1 MSKAA
6 EENLNLEDL
15 WFRYKRK
22 GDNAA
27 RKQLIVHF
35 APLVNYVVG
44 RLAMGLPSYVDRDD
58 LLSYG
63 VIGLMDAVSK
73 FEPERGLKFETYA
86 IPRIRGSIIDGLR
99 KADWVPRRTR
109 EKVKR
114 YEKAYVELTAAL
126 GREPTDEE
134 LQQELNMS
142 EPQYHKL
149 MTEVGWLS
157 LQSLDE
163 LIGIG
168 KEGEEVSLA
177 EMLPDEDTP
186 QPGVNLLQEEEL
198 KNLAQAIAAL
208 PQREKFVISLYYY
221 NGLTVKEISQVLE
234 VSEPRVSQ
242 IHGKA
247 LLRLRR
253 NLLQLC
259 E

>member
-99 KADWVPRRTR
+99 KQTGCPAVR
-109 EKVKR
+109 KR
-114 YEKAYVELTAAL
+114 
-126 GREPTDEE
+126 
-134 LQQELNMS
+134 
-142 EPQYHKL
+142 
-149 MTEVGWLS
+149 
-157 LQSLDE
+157 
-163 LIGIG
+163 
-168 KEGEEVSLA
+168 
-177 EMLPDEDTP
+177 
-186 QPGVNLLQEEEL
+186 
-198 KNLAQAIAAL
+198 
-208 PQREKFVISLYYY
+208 
-221 NGLTVKEISQVLE
+221 
-234 VSEPRVSQ
+234 
-242 IHGKA
+242 
-247 LLRLRR
+247 
-253 NLLQLC
+253 
-259 E
+259 